1 MKYTFE
7 QEVSMP
13 ENMKQTHQNQIKLQ
27 GLCYSMERAL
37 RTIES
42 RVNGIPLLD
51 DEKHAELVKQFHTVV
66 KEAEKA
72 LWKAAEF
79 GVS

>member
-7 QEVSMP
+7 QEISMP

-51 DEKHAELVKQFHTVV
+51 DEKHAELVKQFHSVV
-66 KEAEKA
+66 NEAEKA